1 MASAVYDW
9 DLIGGGTETSSVT
22 TAATTRSGRATTA
35 TAALLASPVSMNI
48 EIDNDRKSK
57 SRSMAKINEGLSDSE
72 AAKLEV
78 KCMVY
83 YEDKWNPSMCETLNI
98 RVAGDSARS
107 VHKRNIF
114 RLFLSVG

>member
-1 MASAVYDW
+1 
-9 DLIGGGTETSSVT
+9 
-22 TAATTRSGRATTA
+22 
-35 TAALLASPVSMNI
+35 MNI

-57 SRSMAKINEGLSDSE
+57 SLSMAKINEGLSDSE

-78 KCMVY
+78 RCMVY

-107 VHKRNIF
+107 GHKKRNIF
-114 RLFLSVG
+114 RLFFFFG